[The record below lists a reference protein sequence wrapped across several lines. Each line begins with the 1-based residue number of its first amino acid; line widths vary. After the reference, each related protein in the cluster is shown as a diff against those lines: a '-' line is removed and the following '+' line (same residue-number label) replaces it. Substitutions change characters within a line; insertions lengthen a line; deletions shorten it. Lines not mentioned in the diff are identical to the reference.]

1 MDDVFRSE
9 PSTCSHIK
17 NSGVVTSAKDA
28 NGVSADYYGILQK
41 ILSIRSRVQRA
52 EGRVFLM

>member
-28 NGVSADYYGILQK
+28 SGVSADYYDILQK

-52 EGRVFLM
+52 KGRVF